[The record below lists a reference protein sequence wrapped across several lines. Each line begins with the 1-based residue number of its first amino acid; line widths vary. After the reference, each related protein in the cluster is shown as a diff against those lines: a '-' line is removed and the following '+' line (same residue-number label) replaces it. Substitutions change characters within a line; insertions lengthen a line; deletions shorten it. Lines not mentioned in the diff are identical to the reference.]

1 MVRSECLLG
10 QRLQVLPCFWKLQLS
25 GLHHRKV
32 LCQWTWVS
40 FGDFHVHCALCSEVC
55 GKCNSSAN
63 ISLEAEQYCQNCQK
77 YFHHHHHIIVRMV
90 LIAVATRCHL
100 HGNNLD
106 YPTQARGAA
115 NSNGSETRRLRAA
128 GSLQVLHPCWP
139 LRRWPDQHKYRN
151 GTCVVI
157 SINIFL
163 PWKTNTETTPERSL
177 KISISILSHYWRVIP
192 SLI

>member
-1 MVRSECLLG
+1 MSSRTTITSSTLLLKTPTVRTTSQKSSLSMDLG
-10 QRLQVLPCFWKLQLS
+10 EFWGLPCAVCTVQWSVHGTATALPIFHWKLS
-25 GLHHRKV
+25 NIVK
-32 LCQWTWVS
+32 T
-40 FGDFHVHCALCSEVC
+40 A
-55 GKCNSSAN
+55 KN
-63 ISLEAEQYCQNCQK
+63 IST
-77 YFHHHHHIIVRMV
+77 IIIISSFAWF

-100 HGNNLD
+100 HCNNLD
-106 YPTQARGAA
+106 YSIQARGAA

-139 LRRWPDQHKYRN
+139 LRGWPDQHKYRN

-163 PWKTNTETTPERSL
+163 PRKTSTETTPERSL
-177 KISISILSHYWRVIP
+177 KISISILWHYWRVFP